1 MFGSGL
7 STVARAV
14 AESVGAPANPG
25 RMDPLRI
32 ITATEGFFT
41 RREAKNAGY
50 ADREITRIVRDGA
63 WHRIRRGAYVFADEW
78 KALDAVGR
86 HRVRARAVQ
95 RSLGSKIAL
104 SHVSGLVA
112 HGIDLWGVDL
122 ARVHVTRLDG
132 AGRPLE
138 GDVVHHL
145 GVVRDDEIETR
156 DGLRTLPAVRC
167 ALEACLQAS
176 DEVAQ
181 CLLDAGL
188 RAEAFTKEE
197 LEAEYERMD
206 QWPFSHPLG
215 AAVAHADSRSGSI
228 GESRCLWLFRAGG
241 LPRPELQVPV
251 HRADG
256 SLVGIVD
263 WAWPQFRLF
272 GEFDGRVKYGK
283 HLRPGQTPGDA
294 VFAEKRREDEIRE
307 ITDYGFVRVTWVD
320 LDNPRQMLAR
330 VDSRMRSAG

>member
-1 MFGSGL
+1 
-7 STVARAV
+7 
-14 AESVGAPANPG
+14 
-25 RMDPLRI
+25 MDPLRI

-41 RREAKNAGY
+41 RRDAKNAGY
-50 ADREITRIVRDGA
+50 ADREITGVVRQRA

-78 KALDAVGR
+78 AALDPVGR

-104 SHVSGLVA
+104 SHVSGMVV

-122 ARVHVTRLDG
+122 AKVHVTRLDG

-145 GVVRDDEIETR
+145 GVVGEDEIETR

-167 ALEACLQAS
+167 ALETSLQAN
-176 DEVAQ
+176 DEVTQ

-188 RAEAFTKEE
+188 RAKAFTKEE
-197 LEAEYERMD
+197 LIAEYKRMN

-215 AAVAHADSRSGSI
+215 AAVAHADPLSGSI
-228 GESRCLWLFRAGG
+228 GESRCLWLFRVGG

-251 HRADG
+251 YRADG

-272 GEFDGRVKYGK
+272 GEFDGKVKYGK
-283 HLRPGQTPGDA
+283 LLKPGQSPSDA
-294 VFAEKRREDEIRE
+294 VFEEKRREDEIRE
-307 ITDYGFVRVTWVD
+307 ITDYSFVRFIWED
-320 LDNPRQMLAR
+320 LDSPRRTLAR
-330 VDSRMRSAG
+330 VESRMRIAG